1 MRARAHDVFT
11 TPGPVPKAK
20 GHYAAAAYEG
30 IGGLTLRET
39 ANAASLLH
47 SLG

>member
-1 MRARAHDVFT
+1 MRDYGYSLYMPST
-11 TPGPVPKAK
+11 KAK